1 MNIFYLH
8 KTPTVSV
15 KMHCDKHV
23 VKMVI
28 EYAQLLSTAHRMLDG
43 TQWIDASS
51 GRRIKRWRLDDS
63 KMDSVLYKASH
74 INHPSAI
81 WVRQN
86 NSQYQYMYNMFEN
99 LCEEYTYRYGK
110 IHMTDSKL
118 RELLVDSP
126 KNIPIGSFQ
135 EPPQCMPDN
144 CKQDSTVDAYKLYYV
159 EEKKDFAKWTKR
171 PTPMWFIEGLRFYA
185 T

>member
-51 GRRIKRWRLDDS
+51 GRRIKRWRLDNYC
-63 KMDSVLYKASH
+63 MDGVLYKASH

-118 RELLVDSP
+118 RQLLVDSP

-135 EPPQCMPDN
+135 EPPQCMPDY
-144 CKQDSTVDAYKLYYV
+144 CKQSNALDGYRTYYR
-159 EEKKDFAKWTKR
+159 EEKKSFAKWTNR
-171 PTPMWFIEGLRFYA
+171 DVPEFMNVA
-185 T
+185 

>member
-1 MNIFYLH
+1 
-8 KTPTVSV
+8 
-15 KMHCDKHV
+15 
-23 VKMVI
+23 MVI

-43 TQWIDASS
+43 TQWIDTSS
-51 GRRIKRWRLDDS
+51 GRRIKRWRLDNS
-63 KMDSVLYKASH
+63 NMDGVLYKASH

-99 LCEEYTYRYGK
+99 LCDEYTYRYGK

-126 KNIPIGSFQ
+126 KNIPHGSWN
-135 EPPQCMPDN
+135 EPPQCMPDY
-144 CKQDSTVDAYKLYYV
+144 CKQSNALDGYRTYYR
-159 EEKKDFAKWTKR
+159 EEKKGFAKWTNR
-171 PTPMWFIEGLRFYA
+171 DVPEFMNVA
-185 T
+185 

>member
-43 TQWIDASS
+43 TLWIDASS
-51 GRRIKRWRLDDS
+51 GRRIKRWRLDNYC
-63 KMDSVLYKASH
+63 MDGVLYKASH

-126 KNIPIGSFQ
+126 KNIRIGSFQ
-135 EPPQCMPDN
+135 EPPQCMPYY
-144 CKQDSTVDAYKLYYV
+144 CKQSNSVDGYRTYYR
-159 EEKKDFAKWTKR
+159 EEKKGFAKWTNR
-171 PTPMWFIEGLRFYA
+171 EVPEFMNVA
-185 T
+185 

>member
-43 TQWIDASS
+43 TQWTDASS
-51 GRRIKRWRLDDS
+51 GRRIKRWRLDNS
-63 KMDSVLYKASH
+63 NMDGVLYKASH

-86 NSQYQYMYNMFEN
+86 NSQYQYMYNMFTN
-99 LCEEYTYRYGK
+99 LCDEYTYRYGK

>member
-1 MNIFYLH
+1 
-8 KTPTVSV
+8 
-15 KMHCDKHV
+15 
-23 VKMVI
+23 MVI

-51 GRRIKRWRLDDS
+51 GRRIKRWRLDNS
-63 KMDSVLYKASH
+63 NMDGVLYKASH

-159 EEKKDFAKWTKR
+159 EEKKDFAKCTKR

>member
-1 MNIFYLH
+1 M
-8 KTPTVSV
+8 
-15 KMHCDKHV
+15 
-23 VKMVI
+23 
-28 EYAQLLSTAHRMLDG
+28 DG
-43 TQWIDASS
+43 
-51 GRRIKRWRLDDS
+51 
-63 KMDSVLYKASH
+63 VLYKASH

-99 LCEEYTYRYGK
+99 LCDEYTYRYGK

-135 EPPQCMPDN
+135 EPPQCMPYY
-144 CKQDSTVDAYKLYYV
+144 CKQSNAVDGYRTYYR
-159 EEKKDFAKWTKR
+159 EEKKGFAKWTNR
-171 PTPMWFIEGLRFYA
+171 DVPEFMNVA
-185 T
+185 

>member
-1 MNIFYLH
+1 
-8 KTPTVSV
+8 
-15 KMHCDKHV
+15 
-23 VKMVI
+23 MVI

-43 TQWIDASS
+43 THWIDASS
-51 GRRIKRWRLDDS
+51 GRRIKRWRLDNS
-63 KMDSVLYKASH
+63 NMDGVLYKASH

-99 LCEEYTYRYGK
+99 LCDEYTYRYGK

-135 EPPQCMPDN
+135 EPPQCMPYY
-144 CKQDSTVDAYKLYYV
+144 CKQSNAVDGYRNYYR
-159 EEKKDFAKWTKR
+159 EEKKGFAKWTNR
-171 PTPMWFIEGLRFYA
+171 DIPEFMNVA
-185 T
+185 